1 MSTDPAVAEAPVGV
15 FVSFEGGDG
24 VGKSTQVAL
33 LGHHLATLGREVVVT
48 REPGGT
54 PLGLELRRAVLHGE
68 DLDPRTEALLYAAD
82 RAHHV
87 ASLVRPALAR
97 GAVVLTDRYLDSS
110 VAYQGTGRGL
120 GADEV
125 ERLSLWAVQGLLP
138 HVTVLLDLDPA
149 VGLARLTGD
158 PDRLESAG
166 AEFHRRTRE
175 AFLARA
181 AADPARW
188 LVLDASRPADEVAA
202 QVRERLAP
210 LLAGRAPAADAA
222 PAPAVRSAGGPA

>member
-1 MSTDPAVAEAPVGV
+1 MSTDPAPVLADEAPAGV

-68 DLDPRTEALLYAAD
+68 HLDPRTEALLYAAD

-87 ASLVRPALAR
+87 DTLVRPALER
-97 GAVVLTDRYLDSS
+97 GAVVLSDRYLDSS

-125 ERLSLWAVQGLLP
+125 EQLSLWAVRGLLP

-166 AEFHRRTRE
+166 AEFHLRTRA

-181 AADPARW
+181 AADPDRW
-188 LVLDASRPADEVAA
+188 LVVDASRPAEDIAA
-202 QVRERLAP
+202 VVRARLAP
-210 LLAGRAPAADAA
+210 LL
-222 PAPAVRSAGGPA
+222 GPVGAR